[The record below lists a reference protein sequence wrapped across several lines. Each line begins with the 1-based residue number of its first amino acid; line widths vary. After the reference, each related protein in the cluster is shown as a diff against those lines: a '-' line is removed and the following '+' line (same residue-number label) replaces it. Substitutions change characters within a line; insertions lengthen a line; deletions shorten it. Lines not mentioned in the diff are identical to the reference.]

1 MNLKAEASGAFTAST
16 DWRHL
21 KFFENVNFGVKEISN
36 VVPMPSDMFGCVD
49 LCIFSAL
56 GNFDSSMEGGVGIFV
71 SLPAPALLTFKEEMD
86 ALTLLI

>member
-21 KFFENVNFGVKEISN
+21 KFFENVDFGVKEIVN
-36 VVPMPSDMFGCVD
+36 VVPMPYDMFGCVD

-56 GNFDSSMEGGVGIFV
+56 GNFDSSMEGGVSIWIAFV
-71 SLPAPALLTFKEEMD
+71 CLNY
-86 ALTLLI
+86 